1 VEGDGEDNGR
11 MRMWTM
17 VRMMRMVMGRMER
30 MMVIVTVRGMRGGGG
45 YEEEDDDGDYKGD
58 GDNYKSG

>member
-1 VEGDGEDNGR
+1 MEGDGEDNGR

-45 YEEEDDDGDYKGD
+45 CEEEDDDGDYKGD

>member
-1 VEGDGEDNGR
+1 MEGDGEDNGR

>member
-1 VEGDGEDNGR
+1 

>member
-1 VEGDGEDNGR
+1 

-45 YEEEDDDGDYKGD
+45 CEEEDDDGDYKGD